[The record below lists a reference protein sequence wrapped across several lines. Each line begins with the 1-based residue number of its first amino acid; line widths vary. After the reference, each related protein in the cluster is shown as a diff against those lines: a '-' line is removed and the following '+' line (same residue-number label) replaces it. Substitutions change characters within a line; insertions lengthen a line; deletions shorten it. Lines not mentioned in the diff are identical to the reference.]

1 MNGFTLYQANCYQ
14 NERNAYYP
22 GEVEVGTLEQLLSV
36 SEKDHTAGR
45 FKNSHR
51 AVDDFISSN
60 CIMGDLDNG
69 ETDNEDF
76 FKTVDDIAEA
86 FPDVCFYYVFS
97 RNHLKAKKRSDG
109 TYLAPRYK
117 VHVYFPLSREY
128 ADAVKY
134 NKPEGGWVRLSLN
147 ADRKYF
153 FVTISDSGIGI
164 PKESIDHIFE
174 RFYRVD
180 KSHSRE
186 IGGTGLGLAITRS
199 AIVMHK
205 GAIRVSSTP
214 GEGTVFSIRVPLVY
228 TP

>member
-1 MNGFTLYQANCYQ
+1 MKRLK
-14 NERNAYYP
+14 P
-22 GEVEVGTLEQLLSV
+22 
-36 SEKDHTAGR
+36 
-45 FKNSHR
+45 
-51 AVDDFISSN
+51 
-60 CIMGDLDNG
+60 
-69 ETDNEDF
+69 
-76 FKTVDDIAEA
+76 IAEKQNVELILESFREVTAEVDQTKLALA
-86 FPDVCFYYVFS
+86 FT
-97 RNHLKAKKRSDG
+97 NITENAI
-109 TYLAPRYK
+109 
-117 VHVYFPLSREY
+117 
-128 ADAVKY
+128 KY